1 MGKPPM
7 PDTPPTP
14 TVIESDRILA
24 RKWYRCGCGATYE
37 TIMESEPAA
46 RQRHHHHVA
55 DEVES
60 VASQIA
66 AAREAWGAEH
76 AEALHRE
83 YEGFRSES
91 EPAARQRHHH
101 HVADEVESVASQIAA
116 AREAWGAEHAEAL
129 HREYEGLLA
138 KAYAASDFRT
148 EAVAALVEAANS
160 YANGRHTAS
169 CRDEPGGK
177 IEPWIDCA
185 CRIRD
190 LRAALGRV
198 KG

>member
-1 MGKPPM
+1 M

-66 AAREAWGAEH
+66 AAREAWGVS
-76 AEALHRE
+76 R
-83 YEGFRSES
+83 
-91 EPAARQRHHH
+91 
-101 HVADEVESVASQIAA
+101 
-116 AREAWGAEHAEAL
+116 
-129 HREYEGLLA
+129 
-138 KAYAASDFRT
+138 
-148 EAVAALVEAANS
+148 EAVAALVEAAQGFLD
-160 YANGRHTAS
+160 GRHAAV
-169 CRDEPGGK
+169 CQDAPGGK
-177 IEPWIDCA
+177 MEPWAWCE
-185 CRIRD
+185 CRFRYM
-190 LRAALGRV
+190 RAALERV
-198 KG
+198 KEAQG

>member
-1 MGKPPM
+1 M

-66 AAREAWGAEH
+66 AAREAWGVS
-76 AEALHRE
+76 R
-83 YEGFRSES
+83 
-91 EPAARQRHHH
+91 
-101 HVADEVESVASQIAA
+101 
-116 AREAWGAEHAEAL
+116 
-129 HREYEGLLA
+129 
-138 KAYAASDFRT
+138 
-148 EAVAALVEAANS
+148 EAVAGLVEAAERV
-160 YANGRHTAS
+160 ANCAKHPAVANLWVIVDAQMHPNIQGGVSALTTA
-169 CRDEPGGK
+169 
-177 IEPWIDCA
+177 IVL
-185 CRIRD
+185 

-198 KG
+198 KGVGA

>member
-1 MGKPPM
+1 M

-37 TIMESEPAA
+37 TIM
-46 RQRHHHHVA
+46 
-55 DEVES
+55 
-60 VASQIA
+60 
-66 AAREAWGAEH
+66 
-76 AEALHRE
+76 
-83 YEGFRSES
+83 ES

>member
-1 MGKPPM
+1 M

-66 AAREAWGAEH
+66 AAREAWGVS
-76 AEALHRE
+76 R
-83 YEGFRSES
+83 
-91 EPAARQRHHH
+91 
-101 HVADEVESVASQIAA
+101 
-116 AREAWGAEHAEAL
+116 
-129 HREYEGLLA
+129 
-138 KAYAASDFRT
+138 
-148 EAVAALVEAANS
+148 EAVAGLVEAGKAFFAEDS
-160 YANGRHTAS
+160 WCAFAEMHDATATK
-169 CRDEPGGK
+169 CPCGYVR
-177 IEPWIDCA
+177 
-185 CRIRD
+185 
-190 LRAALGRV
+190 LRAALERAKEAQG
-198 KG
+198 

>member
-1 MGKPPM
+1 M

-66 AAREAWGAEH
+66 AAREAWGVS
-76 AEALHRE
+76 R
-83 YEGFRSES
+83 
-91 EPAARQRHHH
+91 
-101 HVADEVESVASQIAA
+101 
-116 AREAWGAEHAEAL
+116 
-129 HREYEGLLA
+129 
-138 KAYAASDFRT
+138 
-148 EAVAALVEAANS
+148 EAVAGLVEAAENWTEGHHAADCVRS
-160 YANGRHTAS
+160 PS
-169 CRDEPGGK
+169 QKFDPWMWCECRLR
-177 IEPWIDCA
+177 A
-185 CRIRD
+185 
-190 LRAALGRV
+190 LRAALERV
-198 KG
+198 KETMRELP